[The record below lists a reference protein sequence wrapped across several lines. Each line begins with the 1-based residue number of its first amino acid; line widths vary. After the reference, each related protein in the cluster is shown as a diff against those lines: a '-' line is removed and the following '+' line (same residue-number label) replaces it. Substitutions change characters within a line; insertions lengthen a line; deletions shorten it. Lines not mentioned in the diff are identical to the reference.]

1 MRFQLKIT
9 LQDILPPIWRRVL
22 VSDKSTLLDLHDLI
36 QYCFDWMDY
45 HLHMFE
51 VDAMKF
57 VRVEDWEEDGDLYQD
72 DSMAHLGDLIPKY
85 IPEGRQFNYL
95 YDFGD
100 GWEIKIL
107 VEKILDDQEGGQLSR
122 VLAGKRA
129 APPEDVGSVGG
140 YAYFLEAIQ
149 DPQHPEHWSYLTWID
164 GYFNPEDFNIDEAN
178 QALAQTLRR
187 RTLIRESTW
196 PVGPLYGN
204 FRGMTKNKWTES
216 LPKELKVAAADLPL
230 RRDMV
235 TLLTYLAKNKV
246 KGTKARGNFPRK
258 HIRAIT
264 ADFVDPPPLDTVIGD
279 SVWKL
284 QSEDEVQELM
294 RYHLLACIAGL
305 VFGGENLPWEL
316 LPQGEVF
323 LSLPAE
329 GQVWYLAHVWF
340 REFNWFYE
348 YEDEGDFETSI
359 LKIQII
365 TLFTSYPVGKDIP
378 IAQVSRDFA
387 AMQGISY
394 TKAELNPLKYFL
406 QRTVIQ
412 PLGTFGII
420 ESRESNPE
428 DFFFSEI
435 TAIRVNELG
444 HQILKEQ
451 NDYFKPRH

>member
-1 MRFQLKIT
+1 
-9 LQDILPPIWRRVL
+9 
-22 VSDKSTLLDLHDLI
+22 
-36 QYCFDWMDY
+36 
-45 HLHMFE
+45 
-51 VDAMKF
+51 
-57 VRVEDWEEDGDLYQD
+57 
-72 DSMAHLGDLIPKY
+72 
-85 IPEGRQFNYL
+85 
-95 YDFGD
+95 
-100 GWEIKIL
+100 
-107 VEKILDDQEGGQLSR
+107 
-122 VLAGKRA
+122 
-129 APPEDVGSVGG
+129 
-140 YAYFLEAIQ
+140 
-149 DPQHPEHWSYLTWID
+149 
-164 GYFNPEDFNIDEAN
+164 
-178 QALAQTLRR
+178 
-187 RTLIRESTW
+187 
-196 PVGPLYGN
+196 
-204 FRGMTKNKWTES
+204 
-216 LPKELKVAAADLPL
+216 
-230 RRDMV
+230 
-235 TLLTYLAKNKV
+235 
-246 KGTKARGNFPRK
+246 
-258 HIRAIT
+258 
-264 ADFVDPPPLDTVIGD
+264 
-279 SVWKL
+279 
-284 QSEDEVQELM
+284 M

-365 TLFTSYPVGKDIP
+365 TLFKSYPVGKDIP

-420 ESRESNPE
+420 ELRESNPE